1 MSQSAIAL
9 SRGKRKKR
17 SATKR
22 QDLIFQLILLAW
34 PVLQFAVFYIYV
46 NINSLRL
53 AFNFGENLNGGF
65 FYYFETLFANG
76 GFASLLKSALIS
88 IGLYL
93 STAVIAIPLALIF
106 AYYISRKY
114 FGSKFFKFFLFLPSI
129 ISAMVM
135 SIIFLNFCNWAIP
148 EMAAQIGILM
158 VESITSKY
166 SPSSYVTLAAFYIFI
181 NLGTTTMIYSNRM
194 SELPNELYEA
204 AALEGV
210 KPFQEFWYIVLPFTY
225 PTLTTFIVTGVAT
238 IFTNQYNLFT
248 FYSSDLANMGPGTIG
263 YIIYNN
269 VQSSAANGDYS
280 SISFH
285 QMAALGILCTII
297 IIPIVFGVK
306 YLLEHKGPSED

>member
-1 MSQSAIAL
+1 MSQAVA
-9 SRGKRKKR
+9 KRRRR
-17 SATKR
+17 SVTQRK
-22 QDLIFQLILLAW
+22 DLIFQLILLAW

-46 NINSLRL
+46 NLNSFRL
-53 AFNFGENLNGGF
+53 AFNFGENSNGGF
-65 FYYFETLFANG
+65 FYYFQSLFVNG
-76 GFASLLKSALIS
+76 GFRDLLKAALIS
-88 IGLYL
+88 VGLYL
-93 STAVIAIPLALIF
+93 GTAVIAIPLSLFF

-148 EMAAQIGILM
+148 EMAAQIGVLM

-166 SPSSYVTLAAFYIFI
+166 SASSYITLAAFYIFI

-204 AALEGV
+204 AALEGA
-210 KPFQEFWYIVLPFTY
+210 KPWQEFWSIVLPFTY
-225 PTLTTFIVTGVAT
+225 PTLTTFIITGVAT

-269 VQSSAANGDYS
+269 VQSSAASGDYS

-285 QMAALGILCTII
+285 QMAALGILCTIV
-297 IIPIVFGVK
+297 IIPLVFGLK
-306 YLLEHKGPSED
+306 YLLERKGPSED

>member
-1 MSQSAIAL
+1 MSQLNAATIS
-9 SRGKRKKR
+9 RKKKTSR
-17 SATKR
+17 TKR
-22 QDLIFQLILLAW
+22 EDLLFQLILLAW
-34 PVLQFAVFYIYV
+34 PVLQFSVFYIYV
-46 NINSLRL
+46 NINSFRL

-65 FYYFETLFANG
+65 FYYFETLFGND
-76 GFASLLKSALIS
+76 GFINLLKAAGIS
-88 IGLYL
+88 VALYL
-93 STAVIAIPLALIF
+93 GTAVIAIPLALFF

-114 FGSKFFKFFLFLPSI
+114 FGHKFFKFFLFLPSI

-148 EMAAQIGILM
+148 EMLSEIGVLM
-158 VESITSKY
+158 FESITSKY
-166 SPSSYVTLAAFYIFI
+166 SASSYITLAAFYIFI

-194 SELPNELYEA
+194 SELPGELYEA

-269 VQSSAANGDYS
+269 VQSSATNGDYS
-280 SISFH
+280 SFNFH
-285 QMAALGILCTII
+285 QMAALGIVCTVI
-297 IIPIVFGVK
+297 IIPIVFGLK

>member
-1 MSQSAIAL
+1 MTSAL
-9 SRGKRKKR
+9 SRRGKR

-22 QDLIFQLILLAW
+22 QDLAFQLILLAW
-34 PVLQFAVFYIYV
+34 PVLQFAIFYIYV
-46 NINSLRL
+46 NFNSLRL
-53 AFNFGENLNGGF
+53 AFNFGENSNGGF
-65 FYYFETLFANG
+65 FYYFQTLFTNG
-76 GFASLLKSALIS
+76 GFRDLLKSAGIS
-88 IGLYL
+88 ILLYL
-93 STAVIAIPLALIF
+93 STAAISIPLALIF
-106 AYYISRKY
+106 AYYISKKY
-114 FGSKFFKFFLFLPSI
+114 FGSKFFKFLLFLPSI

-148 EMAAQIGILM
+148 EMAAEFGVLM

-166 SPSSYVTLAAFYIFI
+166 SASSYITLASFYIFI

-204 AALEGV
+204 AALDGV
-210 KPFQEFWYIVLPFTY
+210 KPFQEFWYIALPFVY
-225 PTLTTFIVTGVAT
+225 PTLTTFIITGVAT

-269 VQSSAANGDYS
+269 VQSSAASGDYS
-280 SISFH
+280 SIAFH
-285 QMAALGILCTII
+285 QMAALGILATVI
-297 IIPIVFGVK
+297 IIPIVFSLK

>member
-1 MSQSAIAL
+1 MSTLALKRSSA
-9 SRGKRKKR
+9 

-34 PVLQFAVFYIYV
+34 PVLQFAIFYIYV
-46 NINSLRL
+46 NFNSLRL
-53 AFNFGENLNGGF
+53 AFNFGENVNGGF
-65 FYYFETLFANG
+65 FYYFESLFAND
-76 GFASLLKSALIS
+76 GFRDLLKAALIS
-88 IGLYL
+88 IALYL
-93 STAVIAIPLALIF
+93 STAAVSIPLALFF
-106 AYYISRKY
+106 AYYISKKY
-114 FGSKFFKFFLFLPSI
+114 FGSKLFKFLLFLPSI

-135 SIIFLNFCNWAIP
+135 CIIFMNFCDWAIP
-148 EMAAQIGILM
+148 EMAAQFGVLM
-158 VESITSKY
+158 VESITSKFNA
-166 SPSSYVTLAAFYIFI
+166 SSYVTLASFYIFI

-204 AALEGV
+204 AALDGV
-210 KPFQEFWYIVLPFTY
+210 RPFQEFCYITLPFVY
-225 PTLTTFIVTGVAT
+225 PTLTTFIITGVAT

-269 VQSSAANGDYS
+269 VQSSAASGDYS

-285 QMAALGILCTII
+285 QMAALGILCTVV
-297 IIPIVFGVK
+297 IIPVVFALK